1 MPENDILIRRSRI
14 IIRLLDPGEVV
25 RHAATA
31 KVGDQAKS
39 RAYLKMDRWLMAIKA
54 LLAAVGVVLNISNG
68 QIDELHWVLVLID

>member
-39 RAYLKMDRWLMAIKA
+39 RAYLKMDRWLM
-54 LLAAVGVVLNISNG
+54 V
-68 QIDELHWVLVLID
+68 E